1 MVYRNNLAEATDMP
15 PTLPPDQSG
24 RLSEMDLNI
33 LGSREVRLCIPIV
46 SLQDLDVV
54 ADQLAGL
61 VSTMRA
67 LRVTGRSG
75 PERHAL
81 FILKKEVERAN
92 EVIRDHYREVFA
104 RLRLLPPSKGGRP
117 RNG

>member
-1 MVYRNNLAEATDMP
+1 MVYALKEVGMAAE
-15 PTLPPDQSG
+15 LPPDQSG

-67 LRVTGRSG
+67 LRVTGRSC

-104 RLRLLPPSKGGRP
+104 RLRILPPSKGGRP